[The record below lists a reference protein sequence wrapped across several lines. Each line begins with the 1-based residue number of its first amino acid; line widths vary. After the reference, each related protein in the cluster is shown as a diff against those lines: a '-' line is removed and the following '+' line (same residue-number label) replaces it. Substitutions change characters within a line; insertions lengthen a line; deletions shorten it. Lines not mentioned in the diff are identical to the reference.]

1 MIWFVLLISI
11 SLAGNM
17 LYYIFYAAI
26 WVIVPS
32 EHSKNRDEEE
42 EVEARLNWFPELKF
56 YSRRSLLSIE
66 RFMHMFFRGGLGTRV
81 IYSCYCCCC
90 SKEEQNER

>member
-1 MIWFVLLISI
+1 MR
-11 SLAGNM
+11 
-17 LYYIFYAAI
+17 LYI

-81 IYSCYCCCC
+81 IYSCCCWLL
-90 SKEEQNER
+90 EGRAEREINGCINILCDMGGR